1 MIAAVLLAAGQS
13 IRMGRSK
20 LELPWKNGQSII
32 SHVVEVFLQAEASP
46 VLVVTGGM
54 SEAIEAS
61 LKGKEIEFTH
71 NPDFVTGGMLSS
83 IKVGLHTLKDRAI
96 EAALIS
102 PADLPLLRPTT
113 VRSIIQVWEN
123 HTPSIISPS
132 YEERRGHP
140 VLVAKS
146 EWEAI
151 LRLADD
157 QTLRDF
163 LRQRER
169 DISYLVVD
177 DPGIHY
183 DLDTPEEYSKLLDL
197 DV

>member
-32 SHVVEVFLQAEASP
+32 SHVVEVFLQGGASP

-61 LKGKEIEFTH
+61 LRGKEIEFAH
-71 NPDFVTGGMLSS
+71 NPDYATGGMLSS
-83 IKVGLHTLKDRAI
+83 IKGGLRALEARAI

-113 VRSIIQVWEN
+113 VRRIIQAWEN
-123 HTPSIISPS
+123 NAPPILAPS

-140 VLVAKS
+140 VLVAKM

-151 LRLADD
+151 LRLGDD

-169 DISYLVVD
+169 EISYLIVD
-177 DPGIHY
+177 DPGVLY
-183 DLDTPEEYSKLLDL
+183 DLDTPEEYRKAMDL
-197 DV
+197 DA

>member
-20 LELPWKNGQSII
+20 LELPWKDGQSII
-32 SHVVEVFLQAEASP
+32 SHVVDVFLQAGASP

-54 SEAIEAS
+54 SERIEAS
-61 LKGKEIEFTH
+61 LRGKEIEFAH
-71 NPDFVTGGMLSS
+71 NPDFAVGGMLSS
-83 IKVGLHTLKDRAI
+83 IKVGLRTLEHWAV

-102 PADLPLLRPTT
+102 PADLPLLCPTT
-113 VRSIIQVWEN
+113 VQKIIHVWEN
-123 HTPSIISPS
+123 DKPPILSPS

-140 VLVAKS
+140 VLVAKP

-151 LRLADD
+151 LGLEVD

-169 DISYLVVD
+169 EISYLIVD
-177 DPGIHY
+177 DPGILS
-183 DLDTPEEYSKLLDL
+183 DVDTPEEYRKAMDL
-197 DV
+197 DE

>member
-32 SHVVEVFLQAEASP
+32 SHIVEVYLQAEASP

-54 SEAIEAS
+54 SEAIEAG
-61 LKGKEIEFTH
+61 LKGKEIEFAH
-71 NPDFVTGGMLSS
+71 NPDFATGGMLSS
-83 IKVGLHTLKDRAI
+83 IKVGLQALKDRVI

-102 PADLPLLRPTT
+102 PADLPLISPTT
-113 VRSIIQVWEN
+113 VRNIIQVWEN
-123 HTPSIISPS
+123 HKPLIISPS
-132 YEERRGHP
+132 YKERRGHP
-140 VLVAKS
+140 VLVAKT

-151 LRLADD
+151 LHLSDD

-169 DISYLVVD
+169 EISYLVVD
-177 DPGIHY
+177 DPGILQ
-183 DLDTPEEYSKLLDL
+183 DLDTPEEYRKLMDL
-197 DV
+197 DG

>member
-32 SHVVEVFLQAEASP
+32 SHVVEVFLQADASP

-54 SEAIEAS
+54 GEAIETS
-61 LKGKEIEFTH
+61 LGGKEIEFAH
-71 NPDFVTGGMLSS
+71 NPDFATGGMLSS
-83 IKVGLHTLKDRAI
+83 IKVGLRTLENGAI
-96 EAALIS
+96 DAALIS

-113 VRSIIQVWEN
+113 VRRIIQVWEN
-123 HTPSIISPS
+123 HTPPIISPS

-140 VLVAKS
+140 VLVAKT

-151 LRLADD
+151 LRLAED

-169 DISYLVVD
+169 EISYLVVD
-177 DPGIHY
+177 DPGILY
-183 DLDTPEEYSKLLDL
+183 DLDTPEEYRKLMDL